1 METRESKSIQWG
13 SEFLYNMLLY
23 RTTNAFLMLYIWLP
37 LIAIFLVYFN
47 QGIKY
52 ACKFRTNNV
61 RTDGR

>member
-37 LIAIFLVYFN
+37 LIAIFLVLF
-47 QGIKY
+47 
-52 ACKFRTNNV
+52 
-61 RTDGR
+61 